1 MEGGKV
7 LERVHQSTCPITC
20 SFSSGA
26 QGCSNMPK
34 ASGCFLV
41 CGFWWRCSE
50 LYLLGAP
57 LPARSCWKVSS
68 EMSWLL
74 QRKLVLKSCDQVI
87 EQSLSC
93 SPYSLAETTAHLMWL
108 DTYIGIFSSCLCRC
122 SRTVPALRPGIYC
135 MATGGW
141 SRGRAFSAWCCG
153 TGLEH
158 VHALFIEFRN
168 GCSRPE
174 DCWARCRGVG
184 FTLKLCQ
191 LTSEAFLPLSQ
202 PKWAEANLLSF
213 SFLPFVPAPQRRG
226 MG

>member
-20 SFSSGA
+20 SFNSGA

-153 TGLEH
+153 TGLER
-158 VHALFIEFRN
+158 VQSDYMLSSLNLGMGVRDRRTA
-168 GCSRPE
+168 GP
-174 DCWARCRGVG
+174 GVG
-184 FTLKLCQ
+184 G
-191 LTSEAFLPLSQ
+191 
-202 PKWAEANLLSF
+202 WDLL
-213 SFLPFVPAPQRRG
+213 
-226 MG
+226 